1 MASLFA
7 GGLSAKPDADEVKFC
22 AFADIHYY
30 PGVFPHDTREW
41 LERVLNRAENSK
53 VERIR
58 GFLMAAWGGSM
69 MPQNE
74 AKHLK
79 AMDIAGAVR
88 EDFVKS

>member
-1 MASLFA
+1 MQ
-7 GGLSAKPDADEVKFC
+7 PDDAFPYKFLRLADLDLGRIGQKVVFRLLAPEAVVRR
-22 AFADIHYY
+22 ADTVEFVRKHV
-30 PGVFPHDTREW
+30 PM
-41 LERVLNRAENSK
+41 
-53 VERIR
+53 ERIR